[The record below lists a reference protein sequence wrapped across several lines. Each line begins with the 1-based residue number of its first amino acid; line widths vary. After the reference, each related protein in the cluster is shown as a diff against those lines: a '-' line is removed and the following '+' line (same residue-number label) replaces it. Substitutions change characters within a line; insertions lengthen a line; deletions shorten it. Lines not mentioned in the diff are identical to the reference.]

1 MADQYGALKRQVHM
15 LGDMLGQT
23 IAHDQGDACLD
34 RIEAIRQLAKA
45 ARFGDRARRDQ
56 LLAMLTSL
64 PDDELVPVARA
75 FNQFLNLANIAEQ
88 HYSLAHNMDNASRRL
103 DSLLDGLTPEQKA
116 KLPKVLEEMDIEL
129 VLTAHP
135 TEVTRRTLI
144 VKYDEIAHC
153 LERLD
158 NPSLGTGDQQKWQ
171 DRLRQLIAQAWHTN
185 EIRRDRP
192 TPVDEAKWGFAT
204 VENALW
210 EAVPDFVRQFNA
222 KLGQFDL
229 ALPWQ
234 KSPVR
239 FASWMG
245 GDRDGN
251 PNVTAKVTERVML
264 LSRWTAA
271 DLFLRDLN
279 PLISELSMNRANAE
293 VMAMGDHSDEP
304 YRVALRKI
312 RRRLRNTLAYIEA
325 TLRGEPADDE
335 DLLWH
340 DQDFLQPLQAVHRS
354 LYECQMEQIADGPL
368 LDMIIRLRCFGLNL
382 IRLDIRQ
389 DSGRHAEAIDEV
401 TQYLGLGSYQDWDE
415 AKRQQ
420 FLLAELNSKR
430 PLIPHNWQPSAD
442 TQEVL
447 DTFAVVARQPKEA
460 LGIYIISMASQPS
473 DVLAVALFFKEAGM
487 QWPMPI
493 APLFETLDDLNNA
506 ADVISALLDL
516 PWYRD
521 YANNHQE
528 VMIGYSDSAKDA
540 GVMAAAWAQYRA
552 QEALVNIGRDR
563 GISLRLFHGRGGT
576 IGRGGG
582 PAQGAILSQPPGS
595 VDGGL
600 RVTEQGEMIRFK
612 FGQPAIAVNSL
623 MIYTTAVLEARLQ
636 PPPQPEPAWRDLMDG
651 LASDACDAY
660 RAVVRGHPDFVP
672 YFRAATP
679 EQELASLPLGSR
691 PSKRRPNGGVESLR
705 AIPWIFS
712 WTQNRLML
720 PAWLGAGQ
728 ALRKVLEDGR
738 QQQLETLYQRWPF
751 FKARLDMLEMVYMK
765 TDSELSAYYD
775 QRLVPENLWPL
786 GKQLRAMLH
795 EGIHTL
801 LTLSKE
807 EYLMDQD
814 PWLQESIRLRN
825 PYTDP
830 LNILQAELLRR
841 ARASGEVPEPVK
853 QALMVTMA
861 GIAAGMR
868 NTG

>member
-23 IAHDQGDACLD
+23 IAHDQGEACLD

-45 ARFGDRARRDQ
+45 ARFGDRTRRDE
-56 LLAMLTSL
+56 LLEMLTSL

-88 HYSLAHNMDNASRRL
+88 HFSIANNL
-103 DSLLDGLTPEQKA
+103 DSAGKHLDALLEGLSADQKA
-116 KLPKVLEEMDIEL
+116 RLPQVLKELDIEL

-135 TEVTRRTLI
+135 TEVTRRTNI

-153 LERLD
+153 LEALD
-158 NPSLGTGDQQKWQ
+158 NPAIGKAEQQHWQ

-185 EIRRDRP
+185 EIRGNRP

-210 EAVPDFVRQFNA
+210 EAVPEFIRQFNA
-222 KLGQFDL
+222 KLGQL
-229 ALPWQ
+229 GLELPWD

-251 PNVTAKVTERVML
+251 PNVTAKITEKVML
-264 LSRWTAA
+264 LSRWTAV
-271 DLFLRDLN
+271 DLFLRDLS
-279 PLISELSMNRANAE
+279 PLISELSMSQANAE
-293 VMAMGDHSDEP
+293 VMAMGEHSDEP
-304 YRVALRKI
+304 YRVALRKV
-312 RRRLRNTLAYIEA
+312 RNRLRKTLAHIEA
-325 TLRGEPADDE
+325 VLRGEPGNDE
-335 DLLWH
+335 GLLW
-340 DQDFLQPLQAVHRS
+340 DDAEFLAPLLAIHKS
-354 LYECQMEQIADGPL
+354 LCECRMERIADGPL
-368 LDMIIRLRCFGLNL
+368 LDMIIRVRCFGLHL

-389 DSGRHAEAIDEV
+389 DSGRHAQALDEV
-401 TQYLGLGSYQDWDE
+401 THYLGLGSYLEWDE
-415 AKRQQ
+415 AQRQA
-420 FLLAELNSKR
+420 FLLAELQSKR
-430 PLIPHNWQPSAD
+430 PLIPHHWQASPD

-447 DTFAVVARQPKEA
+447 DTFAVVARQPKQA

-487 QWPMPI
+487 EWAMPI

-506 ADVISALLDL
+506 ADVISALLDI

-521 YANNHQE
+521 YIQGHQE

-540 GVMAAAWAQYRA
+540 GVMAAAWAQYQA
-552 QEALVNIGRDR
+552 QEALVRIGQQQ
-563 GISLRLFHGRGGT
+563 GIGLRLFHGRGGT

-612 FGQPAIAVNSL
+612 FGLPAIAVNSL
-623 MIYTTAVLEARLQ
+623 MIYTSAILEARLA
-636 PPPQPEPAWRDLMDG
+636 PPPEPEPSWRALMDR
-651 LASDACDAY
+651 LAGDACSAY
-660 RAVVRGHPDFVP
+660 RAVVRGNPDFVP

-691 PSKRRPNGGVESLR
+691 PSKRRQGGGIESLR

-720 PAWLGAGQ
+720 PAWLGAAQ
-728 ALRKVLEDGR
+728 ALRKAIEAGD
-738 QQQLETLYQRWPF
+738 QQQLETLYRDWPF

-775 QRLVPENLWPL
+775 QRLVPQDLWPL
-786 GKQLRAMLH
+786 GKQLRSQLF

-807 EYLMDQD
+807 EDLMDQD

-830 LNILQAELLRR
+830 LNILQVELLRR
-841 ARASGEVPEPVK
+841 ARKGGEVPEPVK

>member
-23 IAHDQGDACLD
+23 IAHDQGEAILD

-45 ARFGDRARRDQ
+45 ARFGDRTQRDA
-56 LLAMLTSL
+56 LLEVLTSL

-88 HYSLAHNMDNASRRL
+88 QFAVANGLDSPADRL
-103 DSLLDGLTPEQKA
+103 DALLARLGPEQKA
-116 KLPKVLEEMDIEL
+116 LLPQVLSEMDIEL

-135 TEVTRRTLI
+135 TEVTRRTFI
-144 VKYDEIAHC
+144 VKYEEISQC
-153 LERLD
+153 LRDLE
-158 NPSLGTGDQQKWQ
+158 NPKLSPWQQQQLNNK
-171 DRLRQLIAQAWHTN
+171 LRQLIAEAWHTD
-185 EIRRDRP
+185 EIRRERP

-210 EAVPDFVRQFNA
+210 EAIPEFVRQFNG
-222 KLGQFDL
+222 KLAQLDVS
-229 ALPWQ
+229 LPWD
-234 KSPVR
+234 KTPVR

-251 PNVTAKVTERVML
+251 PFVTASVTERVML

-279 PLISELSMNRANAE
+279 PLISSLSMNQANAE
-293 VMAMGDHSDEP
+293 ISAMAGDSAEP
-304 YRVALRKI
+304 YRAVLRQLRQK
-312 RRRLRNTLAYIEA
+312 LRNTLNYIEA
-325 TLRGEPADDE
+325 KLDNQSADDSE
-335 DLLWH
+335 LLWH
-340 DQDFLQPLQAVHRS
+340 DDDFLKPLLAVHQS
-354 LYECQMEQIADGPL
+354 LCDNRMETIANGEL
-368 LDMIIRLRCFGLNL
+368 LDMIIRIRCFGLHL
-382 IRLDIRQ
+382 TRLDIRQ
-389 DSGRHAEAIDEV
+389 DSDRHAEALDEI
-401 TQYLGLGSYQDWDE
+401 TQYLGLGSYLQWDE
-415 AKRQQ
+415 QQRQQ
-420 FLLAELNSKR
+420 FLLSELQSKR
-430 PLIPHNWQPSAD
+430 PLLPRRWQPSED

-447 DTFAVVARQPKEA
+447 DTFAVIARQPKQA
-460 LGIYIISMASQPS
+460 LGIYIISMASTPS
-473 DVLAVALFFKEAGM
+473 DVLAVALMFKEAGM
-487 QWPMPI
+487 DWAMPI

-506 ADVISALLDL
+506 ADVISALLDV

-540 GVMAAAWAQYRA
+540 GMIAAAWAQYRA
-552 QEALVNIGRDR
+552 QEALVRIGRER
-563 GISLRLFHGRGGT
+563 GVTLRLFHGRGGT
-576 IGRGGG
+576 VGRGGG

-612 FGQPAIAVNSL
+612 FGQPPIAVNSL
-623 MIYTTAVLEARLQ
+623 LIYTTAVLEARLL
-636 PPPQPEPAWRDLMDG
+636 PPPEPEPQWRALMDT
-651 LASDACDAY
+651 LSEDACNAY
-660 RAVVRGHPDFVP
+660 RSVVRGHPDFVP

-679 EQELASLPLGSR
+679 EQELGYLPLGSR
-691 PSKRRPNGGVESLR
+691 PTKRRPNGGVESLR

-728 ALRKVLEDGR
+728 ALKNAIEAG
-738 QQQLETLYQRWPF
+738 QQEQLETLYQRWPF
-751 FKARLDMLEMVYMK
+751 FKARLDMLEMVFLK
-765 TDSELSAYYD
+765 ADSELAAYYD
-775 QRLVPENLWPL
+775 QRLVPEQLWPL
-786 GKQLRAMLH
+786 GKQLRTLLH
-795 EGIHTL
+795 QSIHTL
-801 LTLSKE
+801 LALSKE
-807 EYLMDQD
+807 ESLMDQD

-830 LNILQAELLRR
+830 LNILQVETMRR
-841 ARASGEVPEPVK
+841 ARKGGEIPEPVK

>member
-23 IAHDQGDACLD
+23 IAHDQGEACLD

-45 ARFGDRARRDQ
+45 ARFGDRARRDE
-56 LLAMLTSL
+56 LLETLTSL

-88 HYSLAHNMDNASRRL
+88 HYSATNNMDSVSRRL
-103 DSLLDGLTPEQKA
+103 DELLSGLDDSQKA
-116 KLPKVLEEMDIEL
+116 KLPQVIKDLDIEL

-144 VKYDEIAHC
+144 VKYDEISEC
-153 LERLD
+153 LRVLE
-158 NPSLGTGDQQKWQ
+158 NPNIGTSEQQKWQ

-185 EIRRDRP
+185 EIRGGRP

-210 EAVPDFVRQFNA
+210 QAVPDFIRQCNA
-222 KLGQFDL
+222 KLGQYEVE
-229 ALPWQ
+229 LPWD

-251 PNVTAKVTERVML
+251 PNVTAKITERVL
-264 LSRWTAA
+264 LLARWTAA
-271 DLFLRDLN
+271 DLFLRDIS
-279 PLISELSMNRANAE
+279 PIISELSMHQANAE
-293 VMAMGDHSDEP
+293 VMAMGEHSKEP
-304 YRVALRKI
+304 YRVALRKV
-312 RRRLRNTLAYIEA
+312 RTQLRNTLAYIEA
-325 TLRGEPADDE
+325 TLKGEQADDSNI
-335 DLLWH
+335 LWQ
-340 DQDFLQPLQAVHRS
+340 DQDFLAPLLAVHKS
-354 LYECQMEQIADGPL
+354 LYECKMEQIADGPL
-368 LDMIIRLRCFGLNL
+368 LDMIIRVRCFGLNL

-389 DSGRHAEAIDEV
+389 DSGRHAEAIDEI
-401 TQYLGLGSYQDWDE
+401 TQYVGLGSYLEWDE
-415 AKRQQ
+415 PKRQQ
-420 FLLAELNSKR
+420 FLLNELNSKR
-430 PLIPHNWQPSAD
+430 PLIPRNWQPGED
-442 TQEVL
+442 TKEVL
-447 DTFAVVARQPKEA
+447 DTFDVVARQPKEA

-506 ADVISALLDL
+506 ADVISALLDV
-516 PWYRD
+516 PWYRE
-521 YANNHQE
+521 YANSHQE

-540 GVMAAAWAQYRA
+540 GVIAAAWAQYRA
-552 QEALVNIGRDR
+552 QEALVNIGSER
-563 GISLRLFHGRGGT
+563 GVTLRLFHGRGGS

-623 MIYTTAVLEARLQ
+623 MIYITAVLEAQLA
-636 PPPQPEPAWRDLMDG
+636 PPPQPQQSWRQVMDTM
-651 LASDACDAY
+651 ADDACTAY
-660 RAVVRGHPDFVP
+660 RAVVRGHKDFVP

-691 PSKRRPNGGVESLR
+691 PSKRRPDGGVESLR

-728 ALRKVLEDGR
+728 ALRNMLEAGR
-738 QQQLETLYQRWPF
+738 QQELETLYQSWPF

-775 QRLVPENLWPL
+775 QRLVPQQLWPL
-786 GKQLRAMLH
+786 GKQLRALLH

-814 PWLQESIRLRN
+814 PWLQESIKLRN

-841 ARASGEVPEPVK
+841 ARAAEQAPESVR
-853 QALMVTMA
+853 QALMITMA

>member
-23 IAHDQGDACLD
+23 IAHDQGEAYLD

-45 ARFGDRARRDQ
+45 ARFGDRARRDE
-56 LLAMLTSL
+56 LLETLTSL

-88 HYSLAHNMDNASRRL
+88 HFSVTNNMDSVGRRL
-103 DSLLDGLTPEQKA
+103 DELLAGLNAEQKA
-116 KLPKVLEEMDIEL
+116 KLPQVLKEMDIEL

-144 VKYDEIAHC
+144 VKYDEIADC
-153 LERLD
+153 LKALE
-158 NPSLGTGDQQKWQ
+158 NPNIGTSEQQKWQ

-185 EIRRDRP
+185 EIRSARP

-210 EAVPDFVRQFNA
+210 DAVPDFIRQCNA
-222 KLGQFDL
+222 KLGQL
-229 ALPWQ
+229 ELELPWE

-251 PNVTAKVTERVML
+251 PNVTAKITERVL
-264 LSRWTAA
+264 LLARWTAA
-271 DLFLRDLN
+271 DLFLRDIS
-279 PLISELSMNRANAE
+279 PLISELSMHQANSE
-293 VMAMGDHSDEP
+293 VMAMGDNSKEP
-304 YRVALRKI
+304 YRVALRKV
-312 RRRLRNTLAYIEA
+312 RRQLRNTIDYIEA
-325 TLRGEPADDE
+325 TLRGEQADSDDILWQDE
-335 DLLWH
+335 DFLKPLL
-340 DQDFLQPLQAVHRS
+340 AVHKS
-354 LYECQMEQIADGPL
+354 LYECKMEQIADGPL
-368 LDMIIRLRCFGLNL
+368 LDMIIRARCFGLNL

-401 TQYLGLGSYQDWDE
+401 TRYLGLGSYLEWDE

-430 PLIPHNWQPSAD
+430 PLIPRNWQPGAD

-487 QWPMPI
+487 QWAMPI

-506 ADVISALLDL
+506 ADVITALLDV

-521 YANNHQE
+521 YANHHQE

-540 GVMAAAWAQYRA
+540 GVIAAAWAQYRA
-552 QEALVNIGRDR
+552 QEALVNIGKER

-576 IGRGGG
+576 VGRGGG
-582 PAQGAILSQPPGS
+582 PAQGAILSQPPSS

-623 MIYTTAVLEARLQ
+623 MIYITAILEARLS
-636 PPPQPEPAWRDLMDG
+636 PPPEPEQSWREVMDTM
-651 LASDACDAY
+651 ADDACTAY
-660 RAVVRGHPDFVP
+660 RAVVRGHKDFVP

-691 PSKRRPNGGVESLR
+691 PSKRRPDGGVESLR

-728 ALRKVLEDGR
+728 ALRNMIEAGR
-738 QQQLETLYQRWPF
+738 QQELETLYQRWPF

-775 QRLVPENLWPL
+775 QRLVPEHLWPL
-786 GKQLRAMLH
+786 GKQLRALLH

-807 EYLMDQD
+807 EFLMDQD
-814 PWLQESIRLRN
+814 PWLQESIKLRN

-841 ARASGEVPEPVK
+841 ARASETAPEPVK